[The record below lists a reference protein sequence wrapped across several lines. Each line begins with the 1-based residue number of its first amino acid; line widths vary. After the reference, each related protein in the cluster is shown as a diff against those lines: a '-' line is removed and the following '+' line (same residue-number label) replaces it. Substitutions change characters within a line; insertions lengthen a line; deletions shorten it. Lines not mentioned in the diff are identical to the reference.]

1 VKSRHHLP
9 KILFFTPKKPMES
22 VVSRQLRGRDPA
34 ELEELTVEDIK
45 APHIVGLDGRFVNLK
60 TLSLIGL
67 GLQSLDNFPT
77 LPLLKK
83 VRLFL
88 PFLGF

>member
-1 VKSRHHLP
+1 
-9 KILFFTPKKPMES
+9 MEA

-34 ELEELTVEDIK
+34 ELEELTVEGIK

-67 GLQSLDNFPT
+67 GLQSLDNFPA
-77 LPLLKK
+77 LPHLKK
-83 VRLFL
+83 VQLLLKFL
-88 PFLGF
+88 LSFPFWV